1 VSGFSRSQRPVTAAG
16 PGLPTI
22 EALELKALAAFDID
36 PSEATTSSCAKVGG
50 EHDEELEPER
60 TVESYH
66 LHQDQ
71 KVALA
76 ARAPFGSGS

>member
-1 VSGFSRSQRPVTAAG
+1 
-16 PGLPTI
+16 
-22 EALELKALAAFDID
+22 
-36 PSEATTSSCAKVGG
+36 VGG
-50 EHDEELEPER
+50 EHDEEPEPER

-71 KVALA
+71 KVTLA